1 MTMPNIP
8 VLVPR
13 DNWQYLNA
21 ARVDIGGEFAARIP
35 QATKGRQIRS
45 METLQMWTPGKNE
58 FAKWLANKVGTT
70 YAHSISWTNELAEF
84 KSPFMPYGDTYEETS
99 LDLIRSKAADPNR
112 EVMEQTLFGTHKVPG
127 QSAYHTI
134 NRQDRYDITIPDNY
148 LNRAFMEEGGVSN
161 LVAEFMNVPTTSD
174 NYDEFIQ
181 TTALFSEYES
191 NGGFF
196 KIHIDDIST
205 LESNEESAKKALRVL
220 RATAGNLK
228 VLSTKYNAAR
238 QHKAAKASDLVIF
251 ATPEFQ
257 AAVDVEALAGAF
269 NAEKMDMMGRIIT
282 VPKEYFGIEGIQ
294 AIMTTK
300 DFFVIKDTLFQTSS
314 QRNEAKLSTN
324 HFLHHQGIISASPFV
339 PAIMFWTGRG
349 SDEAIVVDLPAS
361 VTTPVVTDREGDTV
375 TSVERAEYYN
385 VAANAVMYSGKT
397 GDVYWSLEGRQDWGT
412 SLTQEGVLYVS
423 GVETATTLTLVAR
436 ASKKDPKDLMKDPIR
451 ASVTVTVSGEFTNR
465 WPVANTDNAAKLT
478 NIWVTDSEDTTAV
491 SPTFAPATLAYTIA
505 TTGWTGS
512 PDTVM
517 VGGVDNGDVV
527 VTIADDKGSFTVY
540 APGAPG
546 DPTYTVT
553 VTDTP

>member
-1 MTMPNIP
+1 MVMPDIP

-21 ARVDIGGEFAARIP
+21 ARIDIGGEFAARIP

-45 METLQMWTPGKNE
+45 MESLQMWTPGKNE

-70 YAHSISWTNELAEF
+70 YAHSVSWDNELREF
-84 KSPFMPYGDTYEETS
+84 KSPHMPYGDTYEETS
-99 LDLIRSKAADPNR
+99 LDLIRAKAADPNR
-112 EVMEQTLFGTHKVPG
+112 EVMEKTLFGTHKVPG

-134 NRQDRYDITIPDNY
+134 NRMDRYDITIPDNY
-148 LNRAFMEEGGVSN
+148 LNRAFTEEGGVGN
-161 LVAEFMNVPTTSD
+161 LVTEFMNVPTTSD

-196 KIHIDDIST
+196 KIHLPDIET
-205 LESNEESAKKALRVL
+205 LDSNAEEAKKALRVL

-238 QHKAAKASDLVIF
+238 QYKAAKASELVIF
-251 ATPEFQ
+251 ATPEFM

-269 NAEKMDMMGRIIT
+269 NADKMEMMGRIIT
-282 VPKEYFGIEGIQ
+282 VPKEYFGIEGMQ

-314 QRNEAKLSTN
+314 QRNEATLATN

-349 SDEAIVVDLPAS
+349 DEEAIVVDLPVS
-361 VTTPVVTDREGDTV
+361 VTTPVVTDRENAVV
-375 TSVERAEYYN
+375 TDVERAEYYN
-385 VAANAVMYSGKT
+385 VSANAVMDSGKD
-397 GDVYWSLEGRQDWGT
+397 GEIYWSLEGRQDWGT
-412 SLTQEGVLYVS
+412 SLSQEGVLYVS
-423 GVETATTLTLVAR
+423 GVETATTLVVTAH
-436 ASKKDPKDLMKDPIR
+436 ATKKDPKDLMKDPPK
-451 ASVTVTVSGEFTNR
+451 ASFTVNVIGEYTNR
-465 WPVANTDNAAKLT
+465 WPVANTDTAPKVS
-478 NIWVTDSEDTTAV
+478 NILVEDSEGVQEVVPAFD
-491 SPTFAPATLAYTIA
+491 PATLAYTIA

-512 PDTVM
+512 PDSVTIA
-517 VGGVDNGDVV
+517 GVDNGDVV
-527 VTIADDKGSFTVY
+527 VTVAEDKGSFTVY